1 MPREVREL
9 HVRQAI
15 NRVTGMPFR
24 WSLNPYRGCQHA
36 CAYCYARAT
45 HRFFNLG
52 AGIDFSQI
60 LFVKINLPAIL
71 RAELERPGWRGERIA
86 LGTATDPY
94 QPLEGRYQ
102 ITRQCLI
109 ELERAGNP
117 VQIITKGTLIQR
129 DVDIL
134 QKLASRGL
142 VEVLISVPTVDRRVA
157 RLSEPGTPAPESR
170 LKALTT
176 LRAAGIPAGVLLS
189 PLLPGI
195 TDDRS
200 HIYEAMWAAR
210 TAGALFADGSLVR
223 LALDVK
229 PVYLQFIETYYP
241 GLLPLY
247 QLWYR
252 DGPNPP
258 PDLRRRAAAR
268 LNSARVAV
276 GLPARSPR
284 PPIVPPTQLAWAFEP
299 AAQSQEIPGRF

>member
-1 MPREVREL
+1 MPRDIREL
-9 HVRQAI
+9 EVRQAI

-45 HRFFNLG
+45 HRFLNLG

-60 LFVKINLPAIL
+60 LFVKINLPEVL
-71 RAELERPGWRGERIA
+71 RSELHRPGWRGECIA

-102 ITRQCLI
+102 ITRQCLM

-134 QKLASRGL
+134 GKLASRGL
-142 VEVLISVPTVDRRVA
+142 VEVLFSVPTVDRQVA

-170 LKALTT
+170 LKALAT

-195 TDDRS
+195 TDDRT

-210 TAGALFADGSLVR
+210 AAGALFADGSLVR
-223 LALDVK
+223 LAPDVK
-229 PVYLQFIETYYP
+229 PVYFQFIETFYP

-247 QLWYR
+247 KLWYR
-252 DGPNPP
+252 DGPNAP
-258 PDLRRRAAAR
+258 PDLRRRTASR
-268 LNSARVAV
+268 LNSARAVV
-276 GLPARSPR
+276 GLPARAAR
-284 PPIVPPTQLAWAFEP
+284 PLIAPSTQLAWAFEP
-299 AAQSQEIPGRF
+299 PARSQQIPGRF